1 MTQTFEPAAFAQ
13 RQLDAYS
20 ARDLERFVREYTDD
34 VQVVRLLGEEIAP
47 LRTRFLAAGAFEFP
61 VALKCGNLAR
71 RALGATAA

>member
-47 LRTRFLAAGAFEFP
+47 LRTPQVRP
-61 VALKCGNLAR
+61 
-71 RALGATAA
+71 